1 MIVIE
6 NLSELLLSTRLT
18 LFVTGKLVS
27 SQMSAYYFIS
37 QVVVYSMSTMVC
49 LLMEKKFDIIAIIL
63 NVIDFEKV
71 TNVKVSHSY
80 YILSY

>member
-1 MIVIE
+1 M
-6 NLSELLLSTRLT
+6 
-18 LFVTGKLVS
+18 
-27 SQMSAYYFIS
+27 
-37 QVVVYSMSTMVC
+37 
-49 LLMEKKFDIIAIIL
+49 DIIAIIL